1 MNRKIMYSV
10 LSGALLIGTTVVR
23 AQHATP
29 EEAPPPPEF
38 MLQDR
43 EPGPGGPD
51 GPGEPFGGMELLGF
65 GGMHGGK
72 VVKGVPFSA
81 TAVSES
87 TQTLADGNH
96 ITRNT
101 KANLFRDSQGRFR
114 REATVPA
121 LGAAAGAGQ
130 THSFVFINDPVAGT
144 GYMLQ
149 PDKKEAFQMNKG
161 KSKNNEGDAAARK
174 EKFKEKFDA
183 RQQKEIADGTL
194 KIDNLG
200 TQTVAGVAAQGTR
213 RTRTIPAGKMGN
225 DKPITIVSEE
235 WYSNDLQIVV
245 SSKHSDPRFGDR
257 SFTLTS
263 VQRTEPAATLFTVPS
278 DYTVKQGHGGP
289 RGRRRGLHGPGM
301 GGPGAPPPP
310 PNAPAP
316 SDN

>member
-1 MNRKIMYSV
+1 MMNRKVMYAV

-38 MLQDR
+38 MLQDGG
-43 EPGPGGPD
+43 PGPGGPD

-72 VVKGVPFSA
+72 IVKGAPFSA

-96 ITRNT
+96 ITRST
-101 KANLFRDSQGRFR
+101 KTNLFRDSQGRFR

-161 KSKNNEGDAAARK
+161 KFKSNTEADGAARK

-200 TQTVAGVAAQGTR
+200 TQTVRGMVFQRPANRGVEQAFRSAIWRPQLYADQHSTHGTSR
-213 RTRTIPAGKMGN
+213 DTLYGSFRLHRETRTWRTARTASWSTRTWHGRPGGAS
-225 DKPITIVSEE
+225 TTAEC
-235 WYSNDLQIVV
+235 
-245 SSKHSDPRFGDR
+245 SSTFG
-257 SFTLTS
+257 
-263 VQRTEPAATLFTVPS
+263 
-278 DYTVKQGHGGP
+278 
-289 RGRRRGLHGPGM
+289 
-301 GGPGAPPPP
+301 
-310 PNAPAP
+310 
-316 SDN
+316 